1 MIDKISLRKKM
12 KSLLQEKKDDF
23 PNSSEKICQNI
34 ISSEIYKKSNIIL
47 AYMALNDEVNL
58 STVIKNAIQNKKSVY
73 IPKVIS
79 QTSKMDFYQIFSDEQ
94 TQKGSFGIQEP
105 NSQNKKFETKN
116 YDDSILIL
124 IPGRAFSKKGERLGR
139 GKSYYDNFLSILD
152 VKKVIFA
159 AVCFDCQILEEIPTE
174 PHDIKMDFIFSESY
188 SEALE

>member
-47 AYMALNDEVNL
+47 AYMSLNDEVNL

-79 QTSKMDFYQIFSDEQ
+79 QTSKMDFYQIFSEEQ

-139 GKSYYDNFLSILD
+139 GKSYYDNFLSNLD
-152 VKKVIFA
+152 AKKVIFA

-188 SEALE
+188 SEASE

>member
-79 QTSKMDFYQIFSDEQ
+79 QTSKMDFYQIFSAEQ

-139 GKSYYDNFLSILD
+139 GKSYYDNFLSNLD

-188 SEALE
+188 SEASE

>member
-79 QTSKMDFYQIFSDEQ
+79 QTSEMDFYQIFSDEQ

-139 GKSYYDNFLSILD
+139 GKSYYDNFLSNLD
-152 VKKVIFA
+152 AKKVIFA

-188 SEALE
+188 YEASE